1 MLFVNCYHFLT
12 LHPVGKQSIVMN
24 VCVYV
29 CLCLHTYLRNH
40 MSNVSQIFL
49 CMLPSIVELQY
60 VMYCCALANA
70 SAACDWL
77 HDPVLDNGGH
87 ED

>member
-1 MLFVNCYHFLT
+1 
-12 LHPVGKQSIVMN
+12 
-24 VCVYV
+24 
-29 CLCLHTYLRNH
+29 